1 MKNVVSNRS
10 MGRLSVVI
18 LVVMMVCFVF
28 SSCRSTGSWSQ
39 DEVDAV
45 IVRASVLVD
54 GGDVERA
61 LAVYEDAVKRIGQDH
76 RLLYNMGVL
85 YAQAGNFSRAL
96 ELLDLLNTLTE
107 QANTRYLKAQGGV
120 AAASGS
126 YDEAISTWLHVLSLD
141 PLEVDI
147 RSRVVEVLMERQR
160 FEEAYQVAMETYA
173 LRLFSKQLF
182 EQLAVLEDK
191 TGRGDGSSWETIA
204 STLPEEK

>member
-10 MGRLSVVI
+10 IGRLSVVI
-18 LVVMMVCFVF
+18 LVVTIVCIVF

-39 DEVDAV
+39 DDVDAV
-45 IVRASVLVD
+45 IARASVLVD

-61 LAVYEDAVKRIGQDH
+61 LAVYEDALERIGQDH
-76 RLLYNMGVL
+76 RLLYNMGIL

-126 YDEAISTWLHVLSLD
+126 DDEAISTWLQVLSLD

-147 RSRVVEVLMERQR
+147 RTRVVEALMERQR
-160 FEEAYQVAMETYA
+160 FEKAYEVAMETYA
-173 LRLFSKQLF
+173 LRLFSKHLF
-182 EQLAVLEDK
+182 ELLTVLEDK
-191 TGRGDGSSWETIA
+191 TGRGDGSSWETIG
-204 STLPEEK
+204 STYPEEK